1 MHTSLRHYAITV
13 ERDAASS
20 QRRTHAHHA
29 ESRRVRSSRFSLRIP
44 SIAQVARRTP
54 AFGG

>member
-13 ERDAASS
+13 ERDAAS
-20 QRRTHAHHA
+20 QRRTHAHRA
-29 ESRRVRSSRFSLRIP
+29 ESRRARSSRFSLRIP

>member
-13 ERDAASS
+13 ERDAASR
-20 QRRTHAHHA
+20 RRTHAHRA